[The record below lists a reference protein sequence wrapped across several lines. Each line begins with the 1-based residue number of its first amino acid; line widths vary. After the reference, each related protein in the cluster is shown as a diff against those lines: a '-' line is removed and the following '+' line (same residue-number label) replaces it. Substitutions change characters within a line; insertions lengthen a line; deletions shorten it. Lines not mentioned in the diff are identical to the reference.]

1 MKEENRKYEEWL
13 RELKATQPVLTNPEQ
28 LTADILQRVSA
39 SNRKN
44 SRKRLYSFGSWLSG
58 IAATLLLCFLL
69 TESLSVATRPND
81 EDSGFIR
88 ATTTTSSLPPNWES
102 MSLTEKGSYLI
113 AYQKKQERQK
123 ELIYNSIQKKLL
135 NEIAYENK

>member
-1 MKEENRKYEEWL
+1 MKEEDRKYEEWL
-13 RELKATQPVLTNPEQ
+13 RELKAKQPVLTNPQQ
-28 LTADILQRVSA
+28 LTTDILQRVSA
-39 SNRKN
+39 SNRKS

-69 TESLSVATRPND
+69 TETLSPND

-113 AYQKKQERQK
+113 AYQKKQKRQK
-123 ELIYNSIQKKLL
+123 EFIYNSIQKKRL